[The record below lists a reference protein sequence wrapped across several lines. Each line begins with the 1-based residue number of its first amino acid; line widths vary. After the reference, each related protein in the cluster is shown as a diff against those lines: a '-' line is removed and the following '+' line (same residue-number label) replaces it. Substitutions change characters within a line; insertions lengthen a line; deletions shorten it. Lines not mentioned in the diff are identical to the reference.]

1 MAGLLYLPRL
11 FVYHAETINN
21 EDKKDTFKLMEKRLF
36 FYIMNPAMILSWL
49 FGVLLIHSIGVESFS
64 QLWFQLKLV
73 MVLFL
78 TGYHFFLLYC
88 LNSFHQN
95 KIANSGFR
103 IHERITPQ
111 TMNTIRDFILRH
123 TQRNTAFKVIHRIM
137 QVDAFNPNIT
147 GVFSITNHFYLVVGQ
162 LFQNDPGIY
171 LKIVTYFFQNIRL
184 WKGMATHIPIE
195 LYAVNI
201 QITTNGRHRR
211 PTGT

>member
-1 MAGLLYLPRL
+1 MNYYLLFKSLHLISVISWMAGLLYLPRL

-88 LNSFHQN
+88 LNIFHQYN
-95 KIANSGFR
+95 DKFSSKFYR
-103 IHERITPQ
+103 IINEVPTLLLIG
-111 TMNTIRDFILRH
+111 IIFIVV
-123 TQRNTAFKVIHRIM
+123 FK
-137 QVDAFNPNIT
+137 
-147 GVFSITNHFYLVVGQ
+147 
-162 LFQNDPGIY
+162 
-171 LKIVTYFFQNIRL
+171 
-184 WKGMATHIPIE
+184 PI
-195 LYAVNI
+195 
-201 QITTNGRHRR
+201 
-211 PTGT
+211 